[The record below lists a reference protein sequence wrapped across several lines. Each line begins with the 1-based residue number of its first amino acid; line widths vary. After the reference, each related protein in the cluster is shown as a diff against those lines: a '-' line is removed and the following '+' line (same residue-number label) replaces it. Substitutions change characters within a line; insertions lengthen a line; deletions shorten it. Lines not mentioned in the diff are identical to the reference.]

1 MARSQKAR
9 VNRLRTTIIA
19 SGGAVIV
26 AVIVVGILYSSGQLG
41 NGGSNAENQYRNLG
55 RKPGTQPIEVVEYF
69 SYACIHCK
77 NFDPVIEDWK
87 TTLPTGVK
95 FRRAH
100 VGFSNETALLARAYY
115 ALEHHG
121 ALDRNHTRLF
131 RAIHDRGRRFPSV
144 ESVADYVDGFGI
156 ERDAFLNTVN
166 GRRISEIALADDRRW
181 REYGLTGVPALVVAG
196 NYVVN
201 MNLGRVRALEI
212 VDSLVLE
219 LLAKSPNR

>member
-1 MARSQKAR
+1 MARSQIAR

-77 NFDPVIEDWK
+77 NFDPVIENWMK
-87 TTLPTGVK
+87 TLPAGVK

-100 VGFSNETALLARAYY
+100 VGFSNETALLARSYY

-121 ALDRNHTRLF
+121 ALDPNHTRLF

-156 ERDAFLNTVN
+156 AGDAFLNTVT

-212 VDSLVLE
+212 VDSLVIE

>member
-1 MARSQKAR
+1 MARSQIAR

-26 AVIVVGILYSSGQLG
+26 AVIVAGILYSSGWW
-41 NGGSNAENQYRNLG
+41 GSRGSKAENEYRNLG
-55 RKPGTQPIEVVEYF
+55 RKPRTQPIEVVEYF

-77 NFDPVIEDWK
+77 NFDPVIENWK
-87 TTLPTGVK
+87 TTLPAGVK

-100 VGFSNETALLARAYY
+100 VGFSNQTPLLARSYY

-121 ALDRNHTRLF
+121 ALDPKHTRLF

-156 ERDAFLNTVN
+156 EGDAFLNTVN
-166 GRRISEIALADDRRW
+166 GRRISEIAFADDRRW

-212 VDSLVLE
+212 VDSLLIE
-219 LLAKSPNR
+219 LLTKSPNR